1 MSSTVVDDRSPA
13 AAATGDLPPSLAHLG
28 DGVSAS
34 QAVMRIAWPAILENA
49 LHTLL
54 GIVDTI
60 LVARLGTE
68 AIAGVG
74 AGVQWVFL
82 FFSIL
87 FGLSSGAVVLVARSI
102 GAGDQAAASRA
113 ARQSLILSGALGL
126 FFSVLGVLF
135 AEPAIRLLG
144 GEPAVVAIGAEFLRV
159 AALGGALMSVAV
171 VASAVMRAAGD
182 TRTPMLATAVA
193 NVVNAVVAYL
203 LIFGGLGLP
212 ALGAVGSAWGLV
224 AARLVG
230 GLILLYVL
238 ARGVRGL
245 TIASR
250 DWRPDLDVLR
260 RIVRFGAPSVAEQVM
275 LMGSFM
281 AYARIAMELGTAAFA
296 TQRITFNAITI
307 SFLPAMGFSIAAA
320 TLTGQS
326 LGARRPD
333 LAERTAWAAVRSAAV
348 WMGGMALVFFFLGEP
363 LLRVFSDEPEVL
375 AMGVPALRIV
385 AVASAVWAV
394 PLVLSGA
401 LRGAGDTRF
410 PMWVSFIT
418 GWLIRVP
425 LAYLFG
431 ITLGLGL
438 TGVYLGSLGDAVVGT
453 LMVVW
458 RYRRGGWREVR
469 V

>member
-1 MSSTVVDDRSPA
+1 V
-13 AAATGDLPPSLAHLG
+13 
-28 DGVSAS
+28 
-34 QAVMRIAWPAILENA
+34 
-49 LHTLL
+49 
-54 GIVDTI
+54 
-60 LVARLGTE
+60 
-68 AIAGVG
+68 
-74 AGVQWVFL
+74 
-82 FFSIL
+82 
-87 FGLSSGAVVLVARSI
+87 
-102 GAGDQAAASRA
+102 
-113 ARQSLILSGALGL
+113 
-126 FFSVLGVLF
+126 
-135 AEPAIRLLG
+135 
-144 GEPAVVAIGAEFLRV
+144 
-159 AALGGALMSVAV
+159 LMSV
-171 VASAVMRAAGD
+171 SLIGGAVMRAAGD

-203 LIFGGLGLP
+203 LIFGGPGIP
-212 ALGAVGSAWGLV
+212 ALGAVGSAWGMV
-224 AARLVG
+224 AARLVA
-230 GLILLYVL
+230 GLILLAVL

-245 TIASR
+245 TVAGG
-250 DWRPDLDVLR
+250 DWRPDLSVLR
-260 RIVRFGAPSVAEQVM
+260 RVVRFGAPSVAEQVL

-281 AYARIAMELGTAAFA
+281 TYARIAMELGTVAFA

-348 WMGGMALVFFFLGEP
+348 WMGAMALVFFFLGDA
-363 LLRVFSDEPEVL
+363 LLRIFTDDPTVH

-385 AVASAVWAV
+385 AIASTVWAI
-394 PLVLSGA
+394 PIVLSGA

-431 ITLGLGL
+431 ITLEMGLP
-438 TGVYLGSLGDAVVGT
+438 GVYLGMLGDAVVGT
-453 LMVVW
+453 GLMIA